1 MERITSKYWSLVW
14 LLEQSLEKEEKQLPN
29 YKKIQELGS
38 KCPNLMIT
46 IQVYWKRLLLRNLG
60 TMLPMYNFVRFIGTT
75 ERVCLITGSLEA
87 IMPVMDFIMDK
98 IREKPDLTLKT
109 TVDFESRKTTVE
121 RDKQVQIFFC
131 IQI

>member
-1 MERITSKYWSLVW
+1 
-14 LLEQSLEKEEKQLPN
+14 
-29 YKKIQELGS
+29 
-38 KCPNLMIT
+38 MIT